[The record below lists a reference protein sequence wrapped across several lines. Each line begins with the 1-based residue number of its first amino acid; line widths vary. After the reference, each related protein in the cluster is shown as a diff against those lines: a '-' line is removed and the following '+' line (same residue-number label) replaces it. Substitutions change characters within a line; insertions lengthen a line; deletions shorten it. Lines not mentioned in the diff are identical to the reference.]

1 MDTKHTKGFTLVEL
15 LIAMAVLALV
25 LTLASDLIVRNQ
37 KVTARQ
43 VLAGRV
49 QEDVRLATLRIS
61 DVVSQAAYIF
71 PNKVTITI
79 QTGTTSSAVVTGD
92 DALAVLV
99 PPRTAYC
106 PLTTSKYCGYL
117 YRLEARAPYAADLG
131 STPGNSGW
139 VLVEYQAW
147 GLTWNENTNPTSVAN
162 NWTRASL
169 RTRGVVADS
178 VTDEG
183 TSLDGLRFAGVASGI
198 DKDVLRTPASDPAIK
213 LHSPNALIGSV
224 LIKVAIQYAN
234 GPRATRQTEVL
245 ARSIPRAVPPGN

>member
-1 MDTKHTKGFTLVEL
+1 MDTRHAKGFTLVEL
-15 LIAMAVLALV
+15 LIAMAVLALI
-25 LTLASDLIVRNQ
+25 LTLASNLIFQNQ
-37 KVTARQ
+37 NITTRQ

-71 PNKVTITI
+71 PNNATITI

-99 PPRTAYC
+99 PPGTAYC
-106 PLTTSKYCGYL
+106 PLTTPQYCGYL

-147 GLTWNENTNPTSVAN
+147 GLTWNANTNPTSVAS
-162 NWTRASL
+162 NWTAASL
-169 RTRGVVADS
+169 RSRGVVADS

-183 TSLDGLRFAGVASGI
+183 TSLGGLSFAGVASEI
-198 DKDVLRTPASDPAIK
+198 DRVLAIPTSNAAVIPS
-213 LHSPNALIGSV
+213 SPNALIGSV
-224 LIKVAIQYAN
+224 RIEVAIQYAN
-234 GPRATRQTEVL
+234 GLRATRQTEVL
-245 ARSIPRAVPPGN
+245 ARGIPRAVPPGS